1 MLCISVP
8 NLALNIT
15 PLCPWPFLSLFFVFL
30 RCLCLCLC
38 LSAFL
43 SSLSLLVNR
52 QLSFFLFFQWFI
64 SAVYIFIQLIHLL
77 TQSLNPSH
85 SLTYIYSPFVYSST
99 LSLPPSLYLSFS
111 LISSLFVLL
120 FLCPFF
126 LFFLS
131 FLPSFPSSHLV
142 SV

>member
-1 MLCISVP
+1 MP

-30 RCLCLCLC
+30 LRCLCLCLC

-43 SSLSLLVNR
+43 SSLLLLVNR
-52 QLSFFLFFQWFI
+52 QLSFFLFFSGLYLPCTYSF
-64 SAVYIFIQLIHLL
+64 QLIHSL